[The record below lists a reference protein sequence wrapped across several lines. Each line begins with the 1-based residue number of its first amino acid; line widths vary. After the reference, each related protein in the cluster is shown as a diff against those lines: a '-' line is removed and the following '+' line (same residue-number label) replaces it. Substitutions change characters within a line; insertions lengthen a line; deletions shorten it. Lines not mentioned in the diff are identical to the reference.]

1 MQDHDAI
8 QGLSPQIW
16 NLLAKFYEVNS
27 ETWLLRM
34 KTSLGRNV
42 IVIWKRGDCL
52 SEGNETYDETLR
64 TVLIVVALVDC
75 TSLRKELEITITL
88 LCSASNKYRSVEGM
102 C

>member
-42 IVIWKRGDCL
+42 ILSGKGGDCL
-52 SEGNETYDETLR
+52 SEANETYDETLR
-64 TVLIVVALVDC
+64 TVLIVVA
-75 TSLRKELEITITL
+75 
-88 LCSASNKYRSVEGM
+88 
-102 C
+102 